1 MKKVCVTLTI
11 VLLLLSGCAK
21 KPVITGNVGSPIN
34 LTPEIKKMEDT
45 VACSFKWNFTTKP
58 AESIMDVL
66 SFMPDS
72 RTFSVSFVPDA
83 PGDYELQFSS
93 QTTDG
98 KERFKQVF
106 ICTVSPDTTPSSI
119 TETEAYPAPAK
130 DLSAPPPEYV
140 QPGTLSTPSAGYVV
154 KPAKPAPS
162 KPRAVVRGKQI
173 PRVDGKYT
181 IQISAWT
188 NYNQAE
194 AALAKLRARHL
205 DAYIQKA
212 YFKETKETW
221 YRIRT
226 GTFDSYS
233 EARKAMKDLKKR
245 FPQNEFWIDFVREDQ

>member
-119 TETEAYPAPAK
+119 TETE
-130 DLSAPPPEYV
+130 
-140 QPGTLSTPSAGYVV
+140 
-154 KPAKPAPS
+154 
-162 KPRAVVRGKQI
+162 
-173 PRVDGKYT
+173 
-181 IQISAWT
+181 
-188 NYNQAE
+188 
-194 AALAKLRARHL
+194 
-205 DAYIQKA
+205 
-212 YFKETKETW
+212 
-221 YRIRT
+221 
-226 GTFDSYS
+226 
-233 EARKAMKDLKKR
+233 
-245 FPQNEFWIDFVREDQ
+245 